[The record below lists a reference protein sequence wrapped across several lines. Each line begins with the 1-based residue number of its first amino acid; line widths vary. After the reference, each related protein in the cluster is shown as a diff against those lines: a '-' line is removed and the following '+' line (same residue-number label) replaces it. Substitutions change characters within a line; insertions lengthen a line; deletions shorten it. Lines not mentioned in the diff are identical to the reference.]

1 LNAVVRV
8 RTGSIVAF
16 VIVAGGAVLAVVAW
30 LVRPPPPSM
39 VEPTT
44 RPVASAPARR

>member
-1 LNAVVRV
+1 LNAAVRV
-8 RTGSIVAF
+8 RTGTIVAF

-30 LVRPPPPSM
+30 LVRPPPPPE

-44 RPVASAPARR
+44 RPVASAPVAR